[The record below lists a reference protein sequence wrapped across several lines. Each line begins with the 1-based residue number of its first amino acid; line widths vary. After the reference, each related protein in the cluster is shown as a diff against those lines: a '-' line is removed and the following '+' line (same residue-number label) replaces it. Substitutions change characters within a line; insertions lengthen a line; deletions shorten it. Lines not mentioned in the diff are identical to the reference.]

1 MRVGINHGK
10 HGRHRGFIYDLR
22 FIDLRLRAKL
32 VWRRRPRRRTLYG
45 IGIASSLPRRRG
57 RRRHIGFALPSTH
70 LSTTDYSTLEAERIP
85 LLHCKTSPN
94 AQPSTHNSHPSTHNA
109 QPSTLNPQRTTLNA
123 QHSTL
128 NASITCTHGAY
139 ALRCH
144 QRGVRPQAPP
154 MRRRTQPSS
163 LSRGCPPR
171 PPPHACDDHRPL
183 PRRSFRTC

>member
-1 MRVGINHGK
+1 MGLTTENTEGTEVLFTICDLS
-10 HGRHRGFIYDLR
+10 IYDCVRSWCGDAALGVARCTASASRPASRDGEGVVATSASHYHLPIYQLPTTQRLKRKGFR
-22 FIDLRLRAKL
+22 FSIAK
-32 VWRRRPRRRTLYG
+32 P
-45 IGIASSLPRRRG
+45 
-57 RRRHIGFALPSTH
+57 
-70 LSTTDYSTLEAERIP
+70 
-85 LLHCKTSPN
+85 
-94 AQPSTHNSHPSTHNA
+94 HP
-109 QPSTLNPQRTTLNA
+109 TLNLQRTTHTPQRTTLNL

-128 NASITCTHGAY
+128 NTQRSTLNAQHSITCTHGAY

>member
-1 MRVGINHGK
+1 MGLTTENTEGTEVLFTICDLS
-10 HGRHRGFIYDLR
+10 IYDCVRSWCGDDALGVARCTASASRPASRDGEGVVATSASHYHLPIYQLPTTQLLKRKGFR
-22 FIDLRLRAKL
+22 FSIAK
-32 VWRRRPRRRTLYG
+32 P
-45 IGIASSLPRRRG
+45 
-57 RRRHIGFALPSTH
+57 
-70 LSTTDYSTLEAERIP
+70 
-85 LLHCKTSPN
+85 
-94 AQPSTHNSHPSTHNA
+94 HP
-109 QPSTLNPQRTTLNA
+109 TLNLQRTTHTPQRTTLNA